1 MERRSP
7 SLKVTPFT
15 VSVQVVA
22 APETVQVNAELTP
35 FLRILIVAAPPAP
48 GAAVR
53 LTTSLLAVP
62 EGNGTLTLASVPLV
76 VTPHGIKKLLSPV
89 LG

>member
-7 SLKVTPFT
+7 ALKVTLFE
-15 VSVQVVA
+15 VLAQVEEA
-22 APETVQVNAELTP
+22 LETVHVSAVLTP
-35 FLRILIVAAPPAP
+35 FLRIVMVADPPVP

-62 EGNGTLTLASVPLV
+62 EGNGTLTLASVAFVLV
-76 VTPHGIKKLLSPV
+76 PHGIKKLLVPV
-89 LG
+89 LA